1 MKKNIVF
8 RSTGLIAV
16 MFVLLACG
24 IFSQTTPTVVPA
36 TAPLPSETAIVTV
49 ELPASTAT
57 ATSIPA
63 TQEPAVV
70 IRLGPGKFEQPI
82 WLEVL
87 SGRYQL
93 AGGDI
98 LLTGSAIGV
107 YTEWLTFPTGME
119 IEIGDGGLV
128 LMGVSY
134 DAGTRLVVDEAGDI
148 VAQTAVDGAAAE
160 PSVSTGEILFEDDFS
175 SNNNGWDVGL
185 SSDDYGEVDST
196 ITDGQY
202 VVTMTG
208 KQEYFFAI
216 TSIPDFSAKD
226 FVWSMDATILES
238 TASTGN
244 MLLALSVRE
253 VDGLSG
259 KHYSFS
265 IFNDGTS
272 SGEVWPTKKYQD
284 VIEFWSYE
292 ANDAITLGPGVVNKI
307 SLEVNDST
315 FTLYVNGQKIKE
327 VTDATVTEAGE
338 ISFSLAMYKPGET
351 LKIAFDNLI
360 ITAIP

>member
-1 MKKNIVF
+1 MNKNKVL
-8 RSTGLIAV
+8 RLTGLIAV

-24 IFSQTTPTVVPA
+24 VFSQTEPTI
-36 TAPLPSETAIVTV
+36 APSASLPPEEAVITT
-49 ELPASTAT
+49 ELPVST

-63 TQEPAVV
+63 TEEPSIV
-70 IRLGPGKFEQPI
+70 IRLGPGKYEQPI

-98 LLTGSAIGV
+98 LLTGSAVGV
-107 YTEWLTFPTGME
+107 YTEALTFPTGMQ
-119 IEIGDGGLV
+119 IEIGEGGLV

-134 DAGTRLVVDEAGDI
+134 NAGTLLVVDEAGDV
-148 VAQTAVDGAAAE
+148 VAQTAADGAAVE
-160 PSVSTGEILFEDDFS
+160 PSVATGEILFEDDFS

-185 SSDDYGEVDST
+185 ESDEYGEVNTT
-196 ITDGQY
+196 IADGQY
-202 VVTMTG
+202 TVTMTG
-208 KQEYFFAI
+208 KQQYLFAI

-226 FVWSMDATILES
+226 FVWSMDATVIES
-238 TASTGN
+238 AASAGD
-244 MLLALSVRE
+244 MLLELSVRE

-259 KHYSFS
+259 PHYSFS

-292 ANDAITLGPGVVNKI
+292 SNNAISLDPGVVNKI
-307 SLEVNDST
+307 SLEVNGST
-315 FTLYVNGQKIKE
+315 FTLYVNGQKIKD
-327 VTDATVTEAGE
+327 VTDTTVTEAGE
-338 ISFSLAMYKPGET
+338 VSFSLAMYEPDET
-351 LKIAFDNLI
+351 LKIAFDNLV